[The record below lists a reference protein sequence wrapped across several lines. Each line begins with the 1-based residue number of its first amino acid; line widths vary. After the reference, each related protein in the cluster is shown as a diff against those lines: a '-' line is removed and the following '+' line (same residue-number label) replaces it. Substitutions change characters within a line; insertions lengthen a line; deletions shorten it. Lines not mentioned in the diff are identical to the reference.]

1 MYFNELTALK
11 GQELSRAGVGSEKL
25 ILARQGGPNEWVV
38 MGGRGARARG
48 RWRREVKECKLLNAS
63 SGGHKTNPLEFISV
77 LELH

>member
-1 MYFNELTALK
+1 M
-11 GQELSRAGVGSEKL
+11 

-38 MGGRGARARG
+38 MGGGGGKGRARG